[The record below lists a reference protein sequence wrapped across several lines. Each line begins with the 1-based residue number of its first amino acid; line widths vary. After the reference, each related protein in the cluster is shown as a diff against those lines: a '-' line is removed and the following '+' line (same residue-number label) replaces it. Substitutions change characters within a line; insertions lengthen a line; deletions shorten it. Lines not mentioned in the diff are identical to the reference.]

1 MSGRAAKPSDREEEQ
16 ANGLLDKSVQ
26 DHLGQKLRA
35 AYNELAD
42 KPKYLGDPALPAKFD
57 QQLLRME
64 MTIRTHE
71 EGVQAVKGA
80 LADPNPAH
88 EQGVEA
94 VRLALTELR
103 ENPADKRS

>member
-1 MSGRAAKPSDREEEQ
+1 M
-16 ANGLLDKSVQ
+16 
-26 DHLGQKLRA
+26 
-35 AYNELAD
+35 
-42 KPKYLGDPALPAKFD
+42 PKYLGDPALPAKFD

-94 VRLALTELR
+94 VRLALTEPTR
-103 ENPADKRS
+103 KSRG